1 MAYQYDPLD
10 HQVGHLRLVTI
21 QPSPNHSAK
30 IECILT
36 HDHLGRAQYCAL
48 SYTWGNP
55 DNKQTI
61 SLNGRPFEVT
71 KNLFVALQDL
81 RNGNESLT
89 LWIDAI
95 CINQEDVDER
105 TYQVR
110 QMVEI

>member
-1 MAYQYDPLD
+1 MAYCYDPLD

-21 QPSPNHSAK
+21 QPSPNHLAK

-36 HDHLGRAQYCAL
+36 HNHLGKAQYCAL

-61 SLNGRPFEVT
+61 NVNGRLFEVT
-71 KNLFVALQDL
+71 KNIFVALQDL

-89 LWIDAI
+89 LSIDPFR
-95 CINQEDVDER
+95 INQEDVDER